1 MNNRRRR
8 LSMTKREEKFI
19 NSLHEKFIDLLDEI
33 MVSDVIEHENKETML
48 NELKF
53 MVNERIRDLQ
63 AEHFLE

>member
-1 MNNRRRR
+1 
-8 LSMTKREEKFI
+8 MTKREEKFI